1 MQYMMNH
8 IQPPTAGA
16 DPTPAPDP
24 TTTMLAPDE
33 AVQMLRAIRA
43 RIPIPDASRLAHVKF
58 SSGNAD
64 PQFVTASINAIGAV
78 DAVQS
83 AVGRSDEDVRQE
95 VDTAARWTAF
105 TDELRT
111 MLAAAVQ
118 ADGVRRKSVNLAALQ
133 TYNICKQLARDKTRA
148 PQVTAHLQEM
158 KRLNKLGRKKAS
170 STPPPSEPT
179 PAPQSPPSPS
189 TIPR

>member
-95 VDTAARWTAF
+95 VDAAARWTAF

-170 STPPPSEPT
+170 PTTQPSEPT
-179 PAPQSPPSPS
+179 PAPQSPPSPP
-189 TIPR
+189 TIPG